1 LTPSE
6 RDIERAIL
14 TWLSYQPECKVWK
27 NKSTGTYDPVRKAF
41 RRSNDKFSQKG
52 TSDILGIWQG
62 RMLCIEVKSAKGR
75 LSPEQRQFL
84 HEMSSLGA
92 FCMVARSLQD
102 VVDALAS
109 SMSIENSGQSDFC

>member
-1 LTPSE
+1 M
-6 RDIERAIL
+6 
-14 TWLSYQPECKVWK
+14 WK

-52 TSDILGIWQG
+52 TSDILGIYQG
-62 RMLCIEVKSAKGR
+62 RMICIEVKSAKGK

-84 HEMSSLGA
+84 HEMSTLGA

-102 VVDALAS
+102 VVDALS
-109 SMSIENSGQSDFC
+109 DSFGTQNSGQSDFC